1 MTNSKVYDIVKLRAT
16 ETTTIAVMVAFNSV
30 IEMKSFSGF
39 SFPPFLGLLNP
50 INNSQQFRFEDGE
63 HKSIAIQPELEIE
76 LPHFSTKNCFY
87 FLQRCAVKCLDLLIT
102 YDIQTIV
109 LFP

>member
-1 MTNSKVYDIVKLRAT
+1 MTNNKVYDIVKLRAT

-50 INNSQQFRFEDGE
+50 INNNSQQFRFEDGE
-63 HKSIAIQPELEIE
+63 HESITIQPELEIE
-76 LPHFSTKNCFY
+76 HPHFPPK
-87 FLQRCAVKCLDLLIT
+87 
-102 YDIQTIV
+102 IV
-109 LFP
+109 YIFHNVV